1 MDAANCET
9 ISGSVNPVTFE
20 AQRQARPQAPVRGST
35 LGRIV
40 LLYLPDSNSFRQVDP
55 LRVERDRG
63 FADSLLEEAGFEPS
77 VPAVKTRFSEERPGA
92 EKPGSKS

>member
-63 FADSLLEEAGFEPS
+63 FADSLLEGDGFELPVPREIGS
-77 VPAVKTRFSEERPGA
+77 VSTLGEE
-92 EKPGSKS
+92 